1 MSQYL
6 ITGATR
12 GIGRALVDLLSPSE
26 SLIALGRT
34 SDSLAGLAVDRRI
47 VADLAYP
54 EELADRL
61 PGFDSLDG
69 LVHCAGVLDY
79 APVSRAEVGLWRR
92 SLDVNVVSAAELTR
106 LLLPALRASGGT
118 VVFVNSGQGLSAA
131 PNLATYAAAK
141 HALRAVAESLRA
153 EEPGIR
159 VCSIY
164 LGRTA
169 TDMQRELRDA
179 EQGSYDQDRYLSPAT
194 VAQAIA
200 DVLRLPA
207 DAVITDLTLRPQRP

>member
-1 MSQYL
+1 VSRYM

-12 GIGRALVDLLSPSE
+12 GIGRALVDLLSPSD

-34 SDSLAGLAVDRRI
+34 SDSLARLTVACRI
-47 VADLAYP
+47 VADLAQP
-54 EELADRL
+54 DELADRL
-61 PGFDSLDG
+61 PKFESLDG
-69 LVHCAGVLDY
+69 LVHCAGVLDH
-79 APVSRAEVGLWRR
+79 APVSRADVGLWRR
-92 SLDVNVVSAAELTR
+92 SFDVNVVAAAELTR

-131 PNLATYAAAK
+131 PNLATYAATK

-169 TDMQRELRDA
+169 TDMQRTLRDA
-179 EQGSYDQDRYLSPAT
+179 EQGTYDQDRYLSTVT

-200 DVLRLPA
+200 GVLRLPA
-207 DAVITDLTLRPQRP
+207 DAVVTDLTLRPRCR